1 MSGSGRLS
9 RGSKII
15 REVDLMNKRSGFKVM
30 TGLIGMVKPLMGYML
45 LAILLGLAGHLCAA
59 FITIF
64 GGIAVLDVIG
74 IETAFS
80 VKTIFISIGIF
91 AVARAAARYGEQT
104 CNHYIAFK
112 LLAVIRDRVFRTLRK
127 LCPAKLEGRNRG
139 DLISL
144 ITSDIELLEVFY
156 AHTISPVAI
165 AVLFCAGMCLFIGS
179 YSVVLGL
186 IALAA
191 YLTVGLLI
199 PVIVSKM
206 SGDDGMKFR
215 SGAGN
220 LSGYVLDSLRGLGEI
235 IQYGAGEQRL
245 KEMNDRTDRISK
257 DESNMKRVAG
267 RNAAFT
273 NTVILIFDL
282 LMLFAASYL
291 YSYGGVNFEGVVIPV
306 IALMSSFGPCV
317 ALAGLGST
325 LQSTFAAGSR
335 VLDILEETPA
345 VEDVTGRGEV
355 VFDGAR
361 AVNVTFGYGEE
372 TVLSDISIDLQKN
385 QVVGIVGKSGSGKS
399 TLLKLFM
406 RFWEAGKGRI
416 EISGVDIDD
425 INTDDLRNMES
436 FVTQETHLFCDSI
449 RANLKIAK
457 LDASDEEIEQAC
469 KKASVHDFIMSLP
482 DGYDTKV
489 GELGDTLSGG
499 ERQRIGLARAF
510 LHDGDFMLLDEPTS
524 NLDSLNEAVILR
536 SIDRERKNKTVVLVS
551 HRQSTVQIADKV
563 CSVEKGRMS
572 LR

>member
-1 MSGSGRLS
+1 
-9 RGSKII
+9 
-15 REVDLMNKRSGFKVM
+15 MNKRSGFKVM

-385 QVVGIVGKSGSGKS
+385 QVVGIVGKSGSG
-399 TLLKLFM
+399 
-406 RFWEAGKGRI
+406 
-416 EISGVDIDD
+416 
-425 INTDDLRNMES
+425 
-436 FVTQETHLFCDSI
+436 
-449 RANLKIAK
+449 
-457 LDASDEEIEQAC
+457 
-469 KKASVHDFIMSLP
+469 
-482 DGYDTKV
+482 
-489 GELGDTLSGG
+489 
-499 ERQRIGLARAF
+499 
-510 LHDGDFMLLDEPTS
+510 
-524 NLDSLNEAVILR
+524 
-536 SIDRERKNKTVVLVS
+536 
-551 HRQSTVQIADKV
+551 
-563 CSVEKGRMS
+563 
-572 LR
+572 